1 MGSHCDAANCPAT
14 GGPQLGAAASVPSR
28 HARGDTSIS
37 LACEATRGGVTHL
50 AARE

>member
-1 MGSHCDAANCPAT
+1 LRRRLLPAP
-14 GGPQLGAAASVPSR
+14 GGPQLGAAASLPSR
-28 HARGDTSIS
+28 HTRRDTNIS